1 VSYEYRGIVATH
13 RGDVDVGKA
22 KRAVKPAKRT
32 QASVPFTKLC
42 KCGHYN
48 HNRKST
54 CEICNTPLPA
64 KKKKVQPKTRKKRD
78 ATPYTD
84 FQNKSAAAFEY
95 LTTFNGDFDQAV
107 EFLSALKPL
116 VEMRRS

>member
-1 VSYEYRGIVATH
+1 M
-13 RGDVDVGKA
+13 GKA
-22 KRAVKPAKRT
+22 KAATKPAKRT
-32 QASVPFTKLC
+32 KSSIPFTKLC

-48 HNRKST
+48 HNRKTT
-54 CEICNTPLPA
+54 CELCNSPLPA
-64 KKKKVQPKTRKKRD
+64 KKKKALRKTKKNQ
-78 ATPYTD
+78 ATMPYSD

-116 VEMRRS
+116 VGTTPPNKAS